1 MPDQPRFHAF
11 TGDTPPIFANDAER
25 ECARILDYH
34 GVPWAYEPHTFTLE
48 VDDKGNTLEAFTPDF
63 YLPEQGLYLEV
74 TTMKQSLVTRK
85 NRKVKLLRAIYPHI
99 NIQVFYQK
107 DFQDLVFKY
116 GLKMVHS

>member
-74 TTMKQSLVTRK
+74 TTMKQSLVTKK
-85 NRKVKLLRAIYPHI
+85 NRKMRRLRELRPDIRVKL
-99 NIQVFYQK
+99 FYKRDIEALAQK
-107 DFQDLVFKY
+107 YELY
-116 GLKMVHS
+116 EAS